1 MTLHL
6 AATGALPALLAMW
19 YVDRLDSKRP
29 EPKKT
34 LRKIT
39 LFGVLSVIPA
49 IILELIVNL
58 GAPPAYTYG
67 HALYTSFVMAAG
79 VEELCKVLVV
89 VWFVWKLPEFDER
102 MDGIVYATRAGLGFA
117 AVENILYLL
126 SAETTEG
133 FIYMYVARA
142 LLAVPGHAIW
152 AGLMGYFAAKKKF
165 DGTGP
170 GILGGYLIAVALHG
184 GYDATVFMVAPLT
197 LDGYT
202 ISMYAVFGALAVQ
215 IGLSGLW
222 LRSLARRAIEADD
235 LAEANAVGVA
245 EAQAI
250 GTTEPT

>member
-1 MTLHL
+1 MSLHL
-6 AATGALPALLAMW
+6 ALTGALPALVAMW

-49 IILELIVNL
+49 IILELLVNL
-58 GAPPAYTYG
+58 AAPPAYTYG

-79 VEELCKVLVV
+79 VEELCKLLVV
-89 VWFVWKLPEFDER
+89 YWFVWKLPEFDER

-133 FIYMYVARA
+133 FLYMYLARA

-152 AGLMGYFAAKKKF
+152 AGLMGYFAAKKRF

-170 GILGGYLIAVALHG
+170 GFLGGYLIAVLLHG
-184 GYDATVFMVAPLT
+184 AYDATVFMVAPLT
-197 LDGYT
+197 LDGYE
-202 ISMYAVFGALAVQ
+202 INLYMVFGALGAQ
-215 IGLSGLW
+215 IALSGWW
-222 LRSLARRAIEADD
+222 LRSRALLAIEADD
-235 LAEANAVGVA
+235 RDEAIADA
-245 EAQAI
+245 PQAPA
-250 GTTEPT
+250 PTA